1 MSDQATSP
9 ARLEPS
15 PIYRGMVRGLL
26 PYYLLF
32 LLSQEPA
39 YGTQL
44 IELIGKATGG
54 SWHPSPGSVY
64 PLLRR
69 FEGQGH
75 VKGEY
80 RRGTAAAQRVYEI
93 TPGGRTAMAGIERDL
108 MTDLAAARDLID
120 RHVRW
125 FQSAQR

>member
-1 MSDQATSP
+1 MAGSTG
-9 ARLEPS
+9 RLERS

-32 LLSQEPA
+32 LLAQEPA
-39 YGTQL
+39 YGTRL
-44 IELIGKATGG
+44 IELIGEATGG
-54 SWHPSPGSVY
+54 DWRPSPGSVY

-69 FEGQGH
+69 FEDKGH

-80 RRGTAAAQRVYEI
+80 RRGSAAAQRVYEI
-93 TPGGRTAMAGIERDL
+93 TPEGRAAMAAIEKDL
-108 MTDLAAARDLID
+108 MADLDAARQLID

-125 FQSAQR
+125 FKSAAR